1 MSGDKTTDRRHFLST
16 CGLTGAALTGVAATA
31 GAQPPP
37 SSQQVRLAPAR
48 RYYRIDVEIVECKAG
63 RCAQHQLGDKFA
75 YPADRGRMCPWLL
88 DSMNGAVRV
97 LEFGGTMPWLY
108 EGTPYKKVIDPDG
121 VTTEFI
127 RCPDPT
133 ESGVVAKITRTKVG

>member
-1 MSGDKTTDRRHFLST
+1 MHDDTMMKRRRFLSV
-16 CGLTGAALTGVAATA
+16 CSLAGVALAGVAAT
-31 GAQPPP
+31 GEAQSTPPL
-37 SSQQVRLAPAR
+37 QQQPAPTRR
-48 RYYRIDVEIVECKAG
+48 RYRIEMEIVECKAG
-63 RCAQHQLGDKFA
+63 RCAAHKLGDKFA

-88 DSMNGAVRV
+88 DSTNSVIRV
-97 LEFGGTMPWLY
+97 LEYGGTMPWLY

-133 ESGVVAKITRTKVG
+133 DAGVVVKITRTKV

>member
-1 MSGDKTTDRRHFLST
+1 MDNDRMMKRRRFLSV
-16 CGLTGAALTGVAATA
+16 CSLAGVALAGVSLTGQSQLTSPVQR
-31 GAQPPP
+31 QP
-37 SSQQVRLAPAR
+37 VPAR
-48 RYYRIDVEIVECKAG
+48 RRYRIEMEIVECKAG
-63 RCAQHQLGDKFA
+63 RCAAHKLGDKFA

-88 DSMNGAVRV
+88 DSMNSVIRV
-97 LEFGGTMPWLY
+97 LEYGGTLPWLY

-133 ESGVVAKITRTKVG
+133 DAGVVVKITRTRV

>member
-1 MSGDKTTDRRHFLST
+1 MPEDRIMKRRRFLSV
-16 CGLTGAALTGVAATA
+16 CSLAGVALA
-31 GAQPPP
+31 GVSAAGQSQSTPP
-37 SSQQVRLAPAR
+37 SQQQAVPAR
-48 RYYRIDVEIVECKAG
+48 RRYRIEVEIVECKAG
-63 RCAQHQLGDKFA
+63 RCAAHKLGDKFA
-75 YPADRGRMCPWLL
+75 YPADRGRMCEWLL
-88 DSMNGAVRV
+88 DSMNSAIRV

-133 ESGVVAKITRTKVG
+133 DAGVVVKITRTKV